1 MTPGHSL
8 EKKKRKLKAL
18 TAVTLLALTL
28 LSCDITWTA
37 VTPSVTAPPAST
49 EEPATPG
56 SFTATPY
63 SQWLQIYFTDPL
75 AAGAKNYEGGPDV
88 PLVKAIDASRLSI
101 EVAAYDLNLWSIR
114 DALIQAEKRG
124 VTVRMVMESD
134 NMDEPE
140 VGDLKTAGIP
150 IVGDQR
156 EALMHDKYIIIDR
169 TQVWTGSMNYT
180 AGGTYRDNNNLI
192 CIQSAQAVEN
202 YTVDFNEMFT
212 ENRFG
217 TDGTANT
224 PYPELTIEGT
234 PVQFYFSPDDGVAA
248 HILDL
253 INAATESVHFLAYA
267 FTSDDIG
274 QAIIARAQ
282 AGLEVRGVVDVS
294 QSSQEGAEFETLK
307 QRVFPNIVA
316 ARGGTAFDLVVKLSD
331 GANPDFERI
340 ATLPID
346 TPDGT
351 IVPVN
356 TVARVVREESPNMV
370 LRENVQRRMVVS
382 CNVAGRDLGG
392 GSLRVFKDITL
403 PLLFPALLSAFVICF
418 TISFDELVISSFI
431 AGDQAT
437 FPVYLYSQLRLP
449 ERLPSVIAV
458 AVVILVVSVIVV
470 VASEVGRF
478 VSERR
483 LEAHVEPDVPL
494 VLIDAVLVEQAIV
507 NLLENAVRHGGSDG
521 CVSISVR
528 REGESAVVTVSDE
541 GPGFPPQDAERV
553 FDKFYR
559 AAGGPGAG
567 LGLAIARTIVTAHG
581 GAIRAEPRQP
591 RGARFA
597 FTLPLSEAPPP
608 PPSEEP
614 A

>member
-1 MTPGHSL
+1 MTPGHPH
-8 EKKKRKLKAL
+8 EKKKQKLITL

-169 TQVWTGSMNYT
+169 TQVWTGSMNFT

-202 YTVDFNEMFT
+202 YTVDFNEMFS

-217 TDGTANT
+217 TDGTVNT
-224 PYPELTIEGT
+224 PNPELTIDGT

-307 QRVFPNIVA
+307 AAGVNVHLDGNPRGLMHNKVIIIDRSIVITGSYNFTA
-316 ARGGTAFDLVVKLSD
+316 AAEDKNDENLVVINNEAAAFKYMD
-331 GANPDFERI
+331 EFEKI
-340 ATLPID
+340 F
-346 TPDGT
+346 
-351 IVPVN
+351 N
-356 TVARVVREESPNMV
+356 
-370 LRENVQRRMVVS
+370 
-382 CNVAGRDLGG
+382 
-392 GSLRVFKDITL
+392 
-403 PLLFPALLSAFVICF
+403 
-418 TISFDELVISSFI
+418 
-431 AGDQAT
+431 
-437 FPVYLYSQLRLP
+437 
-449 ERLPSVIAV
+449 
-458 AVVILVVSVIVV
+458 
-470 VASEVGRF
+470 
-478 VSERR
+478 
-483 LEAHVEPDVPL
+483 EA
-494 VLIDAVLVEQAIV
+494 
-507 NLLENAVRHGGSDG
+507 
-521 CVSISVR
+521 
-528 REGESAVVTVSDE
+528 
-541 GPGFPPQDAERV
+541 
-553 FDKFYR
+553 
-559 AAGGPGAG
+559 
-567 LGLAIARTIVTAHG
+567 
-581 GAIRAEPRQP
+581 QP
-591 RGARFA
+591 
-597 FTLPLSEAPPP
+597 
-608 PPSEEP
+608 
-614 A
+614 